1 MHAGWGGSTR
11 WPVGPGSQPPAS
23 QPRWCMPAP
32 APVGITSPGL
42 AALHACLSV
51 LLEYSCVQQPRS
63 ILPAWS
69 LLLLPLL
76 LLWCRQLVR
85 QRGKPQILLQ

>member
-1 MHAGWGGSTR
+1 MEFS
-11 WPVGPGSQPPAS
+11 
-23 QPRWCMPAP
+23 
-32 APVGITSPGL
+32 
-42 AALHACLSV
+42 CL
-51 LLEYSCVQQPRS
+51 QQPRS
-63 ILPAWS
+63 ILPSWS

>member
-1 MHAGWGGSTR
+1 M
-11 WPVGPGSQPPAS
+11 
-23 QPRWCMPAP
+23 
-32 APVGITSPGL
+32 
-42 AALHACLSV
+42 
-51 LLEYSCVQQPRS
+51 EYSCVQQPRS

-69 LLLLPLL
+69 LPLLPLL